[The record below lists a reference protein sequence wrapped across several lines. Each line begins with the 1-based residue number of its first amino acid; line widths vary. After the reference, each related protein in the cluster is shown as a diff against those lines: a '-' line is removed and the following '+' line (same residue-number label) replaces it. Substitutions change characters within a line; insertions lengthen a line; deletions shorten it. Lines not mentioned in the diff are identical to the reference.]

1 MIKPTPSPRALE
13 QLITAELRIGPF
25 ASAELLWERHLLQK
39 DKQRLGGDLSNALR
53 QYGTAGMWARVRGVS
68 KERAVVDV
76 AKLIGLLSD
85 ADADWLLREI
95 GEFADAEE
103 AMLSAIADGDFV
115 LVENPRKAHWDKCEI
130 KIDWYKHKSVWNFLW
145 ELGRRGKEMKPVDR
159 LTFGDQ
165 AHEDVVTKR
174 KSRLTAMPEFPVSL
188 ADEIQVTGRGSQQL
202 KIPVERIRIFEQIGD
217 DALREWTP

>member
-1 MIKPTPSPRALE
+1 MIKPKPSPRALE
-13 QLITAELRIGPF
+13 QLITAELRIRPL

-115 LVENPRKAHWDKCEI
+115 LVENPREAHWDKRKIE
-130 KIDWYKHKSVWNFLW
+130 IDWSKYNKLWNFLW
-145 ELGRRGKEMKPVDR
+145 ELGSRGKEMKPVDR
-159 LTFGDQ
+159 VTFGDQ
-165 AHEDVVTKR
+165 AHGDVVTKL
-174 KSRLTAMPEFPVSL
+174 KSRLTSMPEFPVSL
-188 ADEIQVTGRGSQQL
+188 ADEIQVAGRGAQQL
-202 KIPVERIRIFEQIGD
+202 NIPVDQIRIFEQIGD
-217 DALREWTP
+217 DAIREWTP